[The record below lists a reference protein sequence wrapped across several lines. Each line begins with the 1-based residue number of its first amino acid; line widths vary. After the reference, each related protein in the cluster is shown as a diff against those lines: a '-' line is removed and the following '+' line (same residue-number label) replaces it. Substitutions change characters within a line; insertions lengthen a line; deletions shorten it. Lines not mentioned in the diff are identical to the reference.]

1 MSCDETV
8 PSIQGARVECM
19 RVGVYR
25 ADIKVGG
32 QQWSNCGIFESGQTE
47 GGLYLIV
54 YKEPNGKLT
63 PNLSKLWPYELK
75 FRSKDSQIGVLG
87 LAKKEIT
94 CWKISS
100 SWSLVIFPKITL
112 PNHRL
117 LPNWYIHTLKVPE
130 MILYP
135 RILEWYFPQ
144 PCSCCRDSRALFFLT
159 AQFLYQN
166 CKQSGDTEI
175 FERVPGSRGS
185 LPGDLQDRT
194 LCSADLAG
202 WSQGHGSGHR
212 RNLEIPCSCK
222 VVRVLLTSLVL
233 GWSSLELVAK
243 RVYFYSIQNQ
253 EGLVKGHVLYVFL
266 VIGNLERRSDIGSF
280 CWLTHF
286 LLSTSQGGLFSDWG
300 REGPI
305 LL

>member
-63 PNLSKLWPYELK
+63 PNLSKLWLYKLK
-75 FRSKDSQIGVLG
+75 FRSKDSQIGVLS

-144 PCSCCRDSRALFFLT
+144 PCNCCRDSRALFFQLHSFSTKT
-159 AQFLYQN
+159 AHNQVAPRFL
-166 CKQSGDTEI
+166 KGS
-175 FERVPGSRGS
+175 RVPASGRFQETFKIEPSAVQTLLDDLKGTVRGT
-185 LPGDLQDRT
+185 G
-194 LCSADLAG
+194 
-202 WSQGHGSGHR
+202 
-212 RNLEIPCSCK
+212 EIWRCCSCK

-243 RVYFYSIQNQ
+243 WVYFYSIQNQ
-253 EGLVKGHVLYVFL
+253 EGLVKGHVL
-266 VIGNLERRSDIGSF
+266 GEK
-280 CWLTHF
+280 
-286 LLSTSQGGLFSDWG
+286 LLSY
-300 REGPI
+300 
-305 LL
+305 